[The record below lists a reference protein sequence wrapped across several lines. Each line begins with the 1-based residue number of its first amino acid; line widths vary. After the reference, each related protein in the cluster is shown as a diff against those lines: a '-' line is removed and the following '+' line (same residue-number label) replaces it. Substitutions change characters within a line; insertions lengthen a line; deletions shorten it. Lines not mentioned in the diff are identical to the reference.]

1 MCGAHH
7 IIGER
12 CSPSPGKWLHNQRSS
27 SQTLA
32 QRCSKFG
39 TCVRLEVQHGP
50 LLTPRGA
57 VQEENV
63 RLRQQLV
70 SAKEAPA
77 VRPEHA
83 DAAVLQVLEAREAR
97 VAELEEALAVLQSNT
112 QELAAELA
120 EEMAGA
126 VVEKSA
132 EQLMAMTQDLEVAAD
147 ENAKLRQLLSM
158 QKVSQPSDQ
167 TLDLDSQVACN
178 GLQSIINSSVPAT
191 GRLRRQSTQSRLI
204 GSRSHAL
211 VR

>member
-1 MCGAHH
+1 M
-7 IIGER
+7 
-12 CSPSPGKWLHNQRSS
+12 
-27 SQTLA
+27 
-32 QRCSKFG
+32 
-39 TCVRLEVQHGP
+39 
-50 LLTPRGA
+50 
-57 VQEENV
+57 

-204 GSRSHAL
+204 KSRSHAL
-211 VR
+211 NPNSGMKGFGAAKQGHPFIHAELDTWPMVRATSLVALALAYPL